1 VYKQTKTETMSE
13 NNKKIKWHNVIFAM
27 ICLILITGLV
37 IACYIKPILVLFVL
51 AIVWWIIDARNSK
64 PNF

>member
-1 VYKQTKTETMSE
+1 MSE